1 VRQLINFGKAF
12 FRRARGGYGLGAGHF
27 ASFGLAS
34 VLIVLS
40 IFVMWGALST
50 YRAGNAA
57 RHYSELSDAFEQ
69 ARFAVATEESLN
81 RKYRLQPSAEVRGRH
96 QEAATSLLAAL
107 ERARV
112 VGDPADGVLI
122 SDVLAMHKE

>member
-1 VRQLINFGKAF
+1 MRQLINFGKASF
-12 FRRARGGYGLGAGHF
+12 HHAIGALGLGPGHL
-27 ASFGLAS
+27 ASFGLAG
-34 VLIVLS
+34 VLIALS
-40 IFVMWGALST
+40 IFAMWGALST

-57 RHYSELSDAFEQ
+57 KHFSKLSDAFEQ

-96 QEAATSLLAAL
+96 HEAATSLLAAL

-112 VGDPADGVLI
+112 IGEPADGVLI
-122 SDVLAMHKE
+122 SDVLAMHK